1 MRHKVPVTTK
11 RLRYRLWVI
20 IFLAALFLMYSVLS
34 QSSKEF
40 LTKIGLSPGDKSVLS
55 IGMIVILLISLSGL
69 LMVERNHPLPFLP
82 WKKTEHSDQ
91 SYDNEATPKEIIEKE
106 TNKYLDTILND
117 FKEKISEVSQNSRSL
132 ARLVVKDGL
141 TGLYNQSYI
150 KERLQ
155 EEIYRAERYRAS
167 LSVLMIDLDDFKAIN
182 DTFGHP
188 VGDKA
193 LKAIARMIVETIRAS
208 DIPGRY
214 GGEEFLV
221 ILPETTS
228 PQALIAAERIRN
240 KIDSFKFEVQP
251 ENTKTE
257 HITISIGV
265 CSFPDYGRTNRDLI
279 SFADAALYQAKKE
292 GKNRS
297 SVYLGQKTYSLIT

>member
-1 MRHKVPVTTK
+1 
-11 RLRYRLWVI
+11 
-20 IFLAALFLMYSVLS
+20 LS

-40 LTKIGLSPGDKSVLS
+40 LTKIGLSPGNKSVLS
-55 IGMIVILLISLSGL
+55 IGMIVILLISISGL
-69 LMVERNHPLPFLP
+69 FMVERAHPLPFLP
-82 WKKTEHSDQ
+82 WKKTERSDQ
-91 SYDNEATPKEIIEKE
+91 SSDSEATPKEIIEKE
-106 TNKYLDTILND
+106 TNKYLDTVLND
-117 FKEKISEVSQNSRSL
+117 FKEKISEVSQNSETL
-132 ARLVVKDGL
+132 ARLVVKDRL

-155 EEIYRAERYRAS
+155 EELYRTERYRTS
-167 LSVLMIDLDDFKAIN
+167 LSILMIDLDDFKTIN
-182 DTFGHP
+182 DTYGHI

-193 LKAIARMIVETIRAS
+193 LKAIARMIVESIRAS

-228 PQALIAAERIRN
+228 QHALIAAERIRN
-240 KIDSFKFEVQP
+240 KVDSFKFEAQP
-251 ENTKTE
+251 GSKKTT

-265 CSFPDYGRTNRDLI
+265 CSYPDYGRTKEDLI

-292 GKNRS
+292 GKNKS
-297 SVYLGQKTYSLIT
+297 TVYLGQNAYSLIS